1 MSSSGLLVS
10 QGGQNLPAPVLGA
23 DTPEESSNKLTT
35 FLHKLAGY
43 TDEEVNAILKEHC
56 YARPWNWRPENIYV
70 KPTKKIF
77 FSRKPELIRDK
88 SIQGDVID
96 VVNVDAPEEL
106 SLPCD
111 LTKARQCTEELEKLA
126 SFARP
131 DDSNDDWEEKIE
143 KTFWSPVQR
152 RIFSHIFTIIN
163 SERLNRLAKL
173 DDQLELV
180 YRRTSVDSSAKR
192 FREVM
197 ASIGWDHRIV
207 QWLHGLF
214 MDNLSRDGLVI
225 YFDILQTL
233 RAKIPQLVDRMIAPV
248 PNAVVK
254 PGSIPLESL
263 NAVLKRSWD
272 PLAICMNNNRPKKL
286 PGNPILIVVP
296 SGINNVSPRQ
306 HKWITQLGAL
316 GMLVTVH
323 SHLGLAANKMTMM
336 TCLEQLVQATRAK
349 VQDMRSDCPGR
360 PIILVGFNSGAAL
373 ACQVALLEHVTA
385 VICLGFPFATVEG
398 KRGLPEDT
406 LMDIRCPIMF
416 IIGQT
421 ATLVRPDDL
430 ENIRE
435 KMLVEST
442 LVVVGTAD
450 DSLRISTSK
459 KITEGITQSMVDR
472 CIMDEIADF
481 IGGILLQPHPL
492 PLRPAGLLNLDKNKR
507 ETRKRKISTSSSVD
521 SESNFPNVQKKPRPV
536 SGTNNVAH
544 NSVPRRK
551 SKMMNSQ
558 KVNPDQLLS
567 RQTVQL
573 NSNPSNG
580 ITLNIGSMASLSPVG
595 PIRLPAGPANQP
607 NNPVKSNFNSNS
619 KTPLSFSKV
628 PKMIQPNNQQNLTGK
643 LKTIAPTNKPLSKT
657 VPGNYKPMEKSEA
670 KLVTVLTSNGNQVRV
685 ATPTSGVIN
694 KSGTGGTLTALLHSR
709 KNSSDNLSEGRVTN
723 TSVSINSSGFNTST
737 ATITSTTAKA
747 MECVGQGA
755 NLNINNSLSITRVDD
770 STAANNSNNSI
781 TILPWSSKIKNSF
794 KNDSDLPKIT
804 PVGNKNPWEKTN
816 HQQSTSSLN
825 KNPPLEIDDDDL
837 GNILDIPIIFAKDDD
852 NLNAIEK
859 SPISLPLT
867 TSSDTGQQKI
877 NKINP
882 TKVVLLSNKEGKV
895 YHRPTKATPTNK
907 TDQEQSQ
914 QDSLVNRVIFQ
925 RRMQNSTMSSVNW
938 NNAPRNQ
945 TSATQSGANQPPMK
959 YTKIILSKRQNPS
972 TLTTNYTDQVVLTK
986 NTPRKRLSSQTI
998 AGDKNQPGFAGAS
1011 TPVKMISGSEDK
1023 CSNDGD
1029 NNDNNTVQTETSDC
1043 KLFDDSDI

>member
-1 MSSSGLLVS
+1 M
-10 QGGQNLPAPVLGA
+10 
-23 DTPEESSNKLTT
+23 
-35 FLHKLAGY
+35 
-43 TDEEVNAILKEHC
+43 
-56 YARPWNWRPENIYV
+56 
-70 KPTKKIF
+70 
-77 FSRKPELIRDK
+77 
-88 SIQGDVID
+88 
-96 VVNVDAPEEL
+96 NVDAPEEL

-131 DDSNDDWEEKIE
+131 DGSNDDWEEKIE
-143 KTFWSPVQR
+143 KNFWSPVQR
-152 RIFSHIFTIIN
+152 RIFTRIFMIIN
-163 SERLNRLAKL
+163 SERLNRLAKV

-197 ASIGWDHRIV
+197 ASIGWDYRIV

-214 MDNLSRDGLVI
+214 MDNLSRDSLVI

-233 RAKIPQLVDRMIAPV
+233 RAKIPQLIDRMIAPV

-272 PLAICMNNNRPKKL
+272 PLATCMNNNRPKKL

-349 VQDMRSDCPGR
+349 IQDMRGDCPGR

-416 IIGQT
+416 IIGQS

-507 ETRKRKISTSSSVD
+507 EPRKRKISTSSSVD
-521 SESNFPNVQKKPRPV
+521 SESNFPNVQKKPRP
-536 SGTNNVAH
+536 GA
-544 NSVPRRK
+544 
-551 SKMMNSQ
+551 
-558 KVNPDQLLS
+558 DLL
-567 RQTVQL
+567 L
-573 NSNPSNG
+573 
-580 ITLNIGSMASLSPVG
+580 
-595 PIRLPAGPANQP
+595 
-607 NNPVKSNFNSNS
+607 
-619 KTPLSFSKV
+619 
-628 PKMIQPNNQQNLTGK
+628 
-643 LKTIAPTNKPLSKT
+643 
-657 VPGNYKPMEKSEA
+657 Y
-670 KLVTVLTSNGNQVRV
+670 
-685 ATPTSGVIN
+685 
-694 KSGTGGTLTALLHSR
+694 
-709 KNSSDNLSEGRVTN
+709 
-723 TSVSINSSGFNTST
+723 SI
-737 ATITSTTAKA
+737 
-747 MECVGQGA
+747 
-755 NLNINNSLSITRVDD
+755 
-770 STAANNSNNSI
+770 
-781 TILPWSSKIKNSF
+781 
-794 KNDSDLPKIT
+794 
-804 PVGNKNPWEKTN
+804 
-816 HQQSTSSLN
+816 
-825 KNPPLEIDDDDL
+825 
-837 GNILDIPIIFAKDDD
+837 
-852 NLNAIEK
+852 
-859 SPISLPLT
+859 
-867 TSSDTGQQKI
+867 
-877 NKINP
+877 
-882 TKVVLLSNKEGKV
+882 
-895 YHRPTKATPTNK
+895 
-907 TDQEQSQ
+907 
-914 QDSLVNRVIFQ
+914 
-925 RRMQNSTMSSVNW
+925 
-938 NNAPRNQ
+938 
-945 TSATQSGANQPPMK
+945 
-959 YTKIILSKRQNPS
+959 
-972 TLTTNYTDQVVLTK
+972 
-986 NTPRKRLSSQTI
+986 
-998 AGDKNQPGFAGAS
+998 
-1011 TPVKMISGSEDK
+1011 
-1023 CSNDGD
+1023 
-1029 NNDNNTVQTETSDC
+1029 
-1043 KLFDDSDI
+1043 